1 MGDGELNRS
10 CVMSFFKMIAKP
22 AAVALTVVSM
32 ACTAATAQAQS
43 GKRIVV
49 AMAPADVS
57 PVQEAKPVRAPAP
70 AMIAPR
76 AKRVASTVAP
86 AAKSGTP
93 DCFWCNRTVYITGL
107 SL

>member
-1 MGDGELNRS
+1 
-10 CVMSFFKMIAKP
+10 MSFFKMIAKP
-22 AAVALTVVSM
+22 AAVALTVASM
-32 ACTAATAQAQS
+32 ACMAPTAQAQS
-43 GKRIVV
+43 VKRVVV

-57 PVQEAKPVRAPAP
+57 PVQEARPVQKPAP
-70 AMIAPR
+70 AMTAPR
-76 AKRVASTVAP
+76 AKRVAATVAP